1 MQRPA
6 AVKFLARVLS
16 LSALAAMTSGAS
28 AQGHHPARNVR
39 MLVPFAPG
47 GGSDLH
53 ARALGLEL
61 SKLWGRSVVIDNKGG
76 AGGGLAA
83 VAAAT
88 AEPDGHTIFFA
99 THPILAINPSLYK
112 KLAYDPVKDFAPV
125 IKLGETPLMLMVSPA
140 FPAKSVAELIRIAK
154 DKPGALNFGT
164 GGAGTT
170 QHLSAELLRGL
181 ADIDLVHVPF
191 KGGALASAAV
201 MSGQIQMQFDSAYPG
216 MRFMQS
222 GKMRGLAVTS
232 KNRLPMLPEMPT
244 MAETLPGYESVLG
257 YTVVAP
263 VATPPNIVTA
273 LNRDINKVLADPAYR
288 KEMESRAIYLDGGTP
303 EQLRAWL
310 ASERKKWGDLIRRFK
325 LSVG

>member
-1 MQRPA
+1 MNRRFIA
-6 AVKFLARVLS
+6 ALNTCGLAGLVCI
-16 LSALAAMTSGAS
+16 AGMNAAT
-28 AQGHHPARNVR
+28 AQGNHPTRNVR
-39 MLVPFAPG
+39 MLVPFVPG
-47 GGSDLH
+47 GGADLH
-53 ARALGLEL
+53 ARSLGLEL
-61 SKLWGRSVVIDNKGG
+61 TKLWGRAVVIDNKGG

-83 VAAAT
+83 VAVAT
-88 AEPDGHTIFFA
+88 AEADGHTIFFA

-125 IKLGETPLMLMVSPA
+125 IKLGETPLMLMVSTG
-140 FPAKSVAELIRIAK
+140 FPAKNVAELIRIARER
-154 DKPGALNFGT
+154 PGSLNFGT

-170 QHLSAELLRGL
+170 QHLSAELLKGL

-201 MSGQIQMQFDSAYPG
+201 MSNQIQMQFDSAYPG
-216 MRFMQS
+216 MRFMQA

-232 KNRLPMLPEMPT
+232 RKRLPMLPDMPT

-257 YTVVAP
+257 YTIVAP
-263 VATPPNIVTA
+263 AATPPAIVAA

-303 EQLRAWL
+303 EQLKAWL
-310 ASERKKWGDLIRRFK
+310 ASERKKWGDLIRRFN

>member
-1 MQRPA
+1 MLNVSVFA
-6 AVKFLARVLS
+6 ALV
-16 LSALAAMTSGAS
+16 GIAS
-28 AQGHHPARNVR
+28 SNEAYAQVNHPTRNVR
-39 MLVPFAPG
+39 MLVPFVPG
-47 GGSDLH
+47 GGADLH
-53 ARALGLEL
+53 ARFLGMEL

-83 VAAAT
+83 VAVAT
-88 AEPDGHTIFFA
+88 AEADGHTIFFA

-125 IKLGETPLMLMVSPA
+125 VKLGETPLMLMVSTS
-140 FPAKSVAELIRIAK
+140 FPAKNVAELVKIAK

-170 QHLSAELLRGL
+170 QHLSAELFKGL

-216 MRFMQS
+216 MRFMQA

-232 KNRLPMLPEMPT
+232 KKRLSMLPDMPT
-244 MAETLPGYESVLG
+244 MAETIPGYESVLG
-257 YTVVAP
+257 YTIVAP
-263 VATPPNIVTA
+263 AATAAGVVTA

-310 ASERKKWGDLIRRFK
+310 AAERKKWGDLIRRFN